1 MFCAV
6 SNFES
11 FPDKFIFE
19 NIANKEGN
27 YNVILMTVNTR
38 FFKEMFMLQTWCIG

>member
-27 YNVILMTVNTR
+27 FNVILMTVNTR
-38 FFKEMFMLQTWCIG
+38 FFKEMFMLQTWCMG